1 MHDKAAHNQD
11 SHNGAQFRQIDV
23 TAGAQPK
30 PSSQNRNKNTHY
42 SHFVFPFYP
51 FNLRAAHQHTLPE
64 VPRRAPEQPH
74 IVLTGDVAVEAGAGA
89 LAVAHLAQDP
99 AVGGG
104 DALDGPGGAVGV
116 EGGVHGGRAGE
127 VHVLGGDLPVRSQAL
142 QHLRGGHEAALAVG
156 DGDGVDAALFGLHK
170 QRR

>member
-1 MHDKAAHNQD
+1 MSILFLVFFQFVHDKAAHNQD

-74 IVLTGDVAVEAGAGA
+74 IVLAGNVAVEAGAGA
-89 LAVAHLAQDP
+89 LAVAHLFSHAEPRLNFRFQ
-99 AVGGG
+99 
-104 DALDGPGGAVGV
+104 L
-116 EGGVHGGRAGE
+116 
-127 VHVLGGDLPVRSQAL
+127 
-142 QHLRGGHEAALAVG
+142 
-156 DGDGVDAALFGLHK
+156 
-170 QRR
+170 